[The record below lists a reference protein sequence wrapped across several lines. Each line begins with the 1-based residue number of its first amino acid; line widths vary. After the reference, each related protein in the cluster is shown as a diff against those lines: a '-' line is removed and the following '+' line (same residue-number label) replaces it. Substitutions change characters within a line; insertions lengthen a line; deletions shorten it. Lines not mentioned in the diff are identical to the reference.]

1 MNTGEQHKGRAD
13 ERVTRQNFENPAAAL
28 AELRARLEAGLVA
41 VHLSKSMLARR
52 ARLGRTTVSEAFSSS
67 ADAPS
72 AQTVGALAH
81 ALRLDPGP
89 LLDLRAAAVGGA
101 SAVDEGETSVGRP
114 ITEWNPHDLEVHPAA
129 APPPGEGGG
138 PPASSARQ
146 QRAAS
151 ALPAYVRRPHD
162 TQLSDLVA
170 ATAADGRSRMAVL
183 VGSSSTGKTRACWE
197 GVQPLAEAGWRL
209 WHPFDPTRAEAALAD
224 LARVGPRTVVW
235 LNETQHYLGA
245 GRGLGER
252 IAASVHGLLTD
263 PERGPV
269 LVLGTLWPEYAD
281 AFTEIAAV
289 GEEDPHP
296 QARELLAGRLIH
308 LPGSFDTD
316 AEAAAKALADAGDL
330 QLAHALN
337 SARDGR
343 VAQFLAGAP
352 ELLHRYKT
360 ASPAARAILDAAS
373 DARRL
378 GSGLHHLLPFLETA
392 TEDYLTDDEYD
403 ALDDNWLEQALA
415 DLGRPVHGDLAPL
428 RRIRPRSARI
438 RPRSARS
445 LPSSP
450 APAYRLADYLEQY
463 GRSQR
468 SLLCPPASFWH
479 AACDHLTA
487 PDDRVALGE
496 AARLRWRLHTAA
508 QLFRA
513 PAEAGHPEALLGIAR
528 IHDILDNDQHAE
540 TMYERAADAGSTAG
554 MNDWYRKHKRVGD
567 DETARQIDKR
577 AADAG
582 DIVALLRTEAQN
594 TSEEQRAADKQR
606 WKAEQIEEAAAA
618 GYASVVDYLTALTEE
633 SWTEAG
639 AARLR
644 QKVNDLGYEEPHGYL
659 SSLWFLTGNEEAG
672 MRMYEAGATASHPE
686 ALYRLAI
693 AKSEAGDA
701 TAAAALA
708 SQAVEAGHP
717 EAAALLAWELEN
729 SGELTA
735 AEHWHRHAAEH
746 GDEEHFLSV
755 IRLKRQA
762 HDTAG
767 ALAVCREAAN
777 TACVDLL
784 HSLNWDEGLAW
795 RDLCAYG
802 LEPDGTPSGCWRPP
816 LLG

>member
-1 MNTGEQHKGRAD
+1 MKMNTGEEHKGRAD
-13 ERVTRQNFENPAAAL
+13 ERVNRQNFENPAAAL

-72 AQTVGALAH
+72 AQTLGALAR
-81 ALRLDPGP
+81 ALHLDPGP
-89 LLDLRAAAVGGA
+89 LLELRAAAVGGT
-101 SAVDEGETSVGRP
+101 SAVDESETSVGRP

-129 APPPGEGGG
+129 APPPPEGGS
-138 PPASSARQ
+138 PLASSARQ
-146 QRAAS
+146 QRAAT
-151 ALPAYVRRPHD
+151 LPAYVRRPHD
-162 TQLSDLVA
+162 TQLADLVA

-197 GVQPLAEAGWRL
+197 AVRPLAEAGWRL

-224 LARVGPRTVVW
+224 LAFVGPHTVVW

-252 IAASVHGLLTD
+252 IAAAIHGLLTD
-263 PERGPV
+263 PARGPV
-269 LVLGTLWPEYAD
+269 LVLGTLWPEYAGV
-281 AFTEIAAV
+281 FTKIVMA
-289 GEEDPHP
+289 GEEDPHS
-296 QARELLAGRLIH
+296 QARELLADRLIH
-308 LPGSFDTD
+308 LPGSFDRD
-316 AEAAAKALADAGDL
+316 AEASVKALADAGDL
-330 QLAHALN
+330 QLAHALK

-343 VAQFLAGAP
+343 VTQFLAGAP
-352 ELLHRYKT
+352 SLLHRYKT

-392 TEDYLTDDEYD
+392 TEDYLTEDEYD

-428 RRIRPRSARI
+428 RRIRPRSSRN
-438 RPRSARS
+438 

-450 APAYRLADYLEQY
+450 APAYRLADYLEQH

-468 SLLCPPASFWH
+468 SLLCPPASFWR
-479 AACDHLTA
+479 AACGLTA

-508 QLFRA
+508 QLFRT
-513 PAEAGHPEALLGIAR
+513 PAEAGHPEALLGLAR
-528 IHDILDNDQHAE
+528 IHDILGNDQHAE
-540 TMYERAADAGSTAG
+540 TMYKRAADAGSTAG
-554 MNDWYRKHKRVGD
+554 MNDWYWKHKRVGD

-582 DIVALLRTEAQN
+582 DIVALLRTEAEN
-594 TSEEQRAADKQR
+594 TSEAQRAADKQR
-606 WKAEQIEEAAAA
+606 GKAEQIEEAAAA

-639 AARLR
+639 AARLG
-644 QKVNDLGYEEPHGYL
+644 QKANDLGYADPHGYL
-659 SSLWFLTGNEEAG
+659 SSLWFLTDNEEAAL
-672 MRMYEAGATASHPE
+672 RIYEAGAAAKHPE
-686 ALYRLAI
+686 ALYQLAI

-708 SQAVEAGHP
+708 FQAVEAGHP

-729 SGELTA
+729 SGDLTA

-746 GDEEHFLSV
+746 GYKDHLLVV
-755 IRLKRQA
+755 IRLKRQV

-767 ALAVCREAAN
+767 ALTVCRQAAN
-777 TACVDLL
+777 TARVDLI
-784 HSLNWDEGLAW
+784 HSFNWDEELTW
-795 RDLCAYG
+795 RDLC
-802 LEPDGTPSGCWRPP
+802 P
-816 LLG
+816 

>member
-1 MNTGEQHKGRAD
+1 MNTGEQHKRRAD
-13 ERVTRQNFENPAAAL
+13 ERVTRQNFENPATAL

-52 ARLGRTTVSEAFSSS
+52 AQLGRTTVSEAFNSS

-101 SAVDEGETSVGRP
+101 SAVDESETPVGQP
-114 ITEWNPHDLEVHPAA
+114 ITEWNPHDLGVHPAA
-129 APPPGEGGG
+129 APPPPEGGS
-138 PPASSARQ
+138 PLPSARQ
-146 QRAAS
+146 QRTAS

-162 TQLSDLVA
+162 TQLADLVA

-197 GVQPLAEAGWRL
+197 AVQPLAEEGWRL

-224 LARVGPRTVVW
+224 LACVGPRTVVW

-252 IAASVHGLLTD
+252 IAAAVHGLLTD
-263 PERGPV
+263 PARGPV
-269 LVLGTLWPEYAD
+269 LMLGTLWPEYAD
-281 AFTEIAAV
+281 AFTEIVAV
-289 GEEDPHP
+289 GEEDPHS
-296 QARELLAGRLIH
+296 QARELLAGKLIH

-316 AEAAAKALADAGDL
+316 AVASAKALADAGDL
-330 QLAHALN
+330 QLAHALKG
-337 SARDGR
+337 ARDGR

-415 DLGRPVHGDLAPL
+415 DLGRPVHGGLAPL
-428 RRIRPRSARI
+428 RRI

-450 APAYRLADYLEQY
+450 APAYRLADYLEQH

-479 AACDHLTA
+479 AACNHLAA

-508 QLFRA
+508 QLFQA
-513 PAEAGHPEALLGIAR
+513 PAEAYHPEALLGLAR
-528 IHDILDNDQHAE
+528 IHDILGNDQHAE
-540 TMYERAADAGSTAG
+540 TMYARAADAGSTAG
-554 MNDWYRKHKRVGD
+554 MNDWYWKHKRVGD

-582 DIVALLRTEAQN
+582 DIVAFLRTEAQN

-606 WKAEQIEEAAAA
+606 WKAKQIEEAAAA

-644 QKVNDLGYEEPHGYL
+644 QKGNDLGYDDPHGYL
-659 SSLWFLTGNEEAG
+659 SSLWFLTGNEEAEL
-672 MRMYEAGATASHPE
+672 RIYEAGAAANHPE

-729 SGELTA
+729 SGELTT

-746 GDEEHFLSV
+746 GYKDHLLVV
-755 IRLKRQA
+755 IRLKRQV

-767 ALAVCREAAN
+767 ALTVCREAAN
-777 TACVDLL
+777 TARVDLI
-784 HSLNWDEGLAW
+784 HSFNWDEGLAW

-802 LEPDGTPSGCWRPP
+802 LEPDGTPSGRWQPP
-816 LLG
+816 ILG

>member
-1 MNTGEQHKGRAD
+1 MNTGEQHRGRAD
-13 ERVTRQNFENPAAAL
+13 DRVTEKNFENPAAAL

-41 VHLSKSMLARR
+41 VHLSKSVLARR

-89 LLDLRAAAVGGA
+89 LLDLRAAAVGRA
-101 SAVDEGETSVGRP
+101 PATDEGEPPAGRP
-114 ITEWNPHDLEVHPAA
+114 ITEWNPHDLEVHPAVV
-129 APPPGEGGG
+129 PPPAEGGSPLVPSPG
-138 PPASSARQ
+138 Q
-146 QRAAS
+146 QRTAS

-162 TQLSDLVA
+162 AQLADLVA

-197 GVQPLAEAGWRL
+197 AVRPLAEEGWRL

-245 GRGLGER
+245 ARGLGER
-252 IAASVHGLLTD
+252 IAAALHGLLTD
-263 PERGPV
+263 PARGPV

-281 AFTEIAAV
+281 VFTEIVAV
-289 GEEDPHP
+289 GEEDPHS

-316 AEAAAKALADAGDL
+316 AVASAKALADAGDL
-330 QLAHALN
+330 QLAHALRG
-337 SARDGR
+337 ARDGR

-352 ELLHRYKT
+352 ELLHRYRT

-392 TEDYLTDDEYD
+392 AEDYLTDDEFD

-428 RRIRPRSARI
+428 RRIRPRSAR
-438 RPRSARS
+438 S

-450 APAYRLADYLEQY
+450 APAYRLADYLEQR
-463 GRSQR
+463 GRGRR

-479 AACDHLTA
+479 AACNHPA
-487 PDDRVALGE
+487 SPDDRVVLGE

-508 QLFRA
+508 RLFRA
-513 PAEAGHPEALLGIAR
+513 PAEAGHSEALLGLAR
-528 IHDILDNDQHAE
+528 IHDILGNDQHAE

-554 MNDWYRKHKRVGD
+554 MNDWYWKHKRVGD
-567 DETARQIDKR
+567 EETARQIDKR

-582 DIVALLRTEAQN
+582 DVAALLRTEVQN
-594 TSEEQRAADKQR
+594 TTEEQRAADRQR
-606 WKAEQIEEAAAA
+606 WKDEQIEEAAAA
-618 GYASVVDYLTALTEE
+618 GYAGVVDHLTALTEE

-639 AARLR
+639 AARL
-644 QKVNDLGYEEPHGYL
+644 KKEVNGLGYDDPHGYL
-659 SSLWFLTGNEEAG
+659 SAMWSLTGNEQAAL
-672 MRMYEAGATASHPE
+672 RVYEAGAAAGHPG

-693 AKSEAGDA
+693 AKSEAGDT
-701 TAAAALA
+701 TAAVALA

-717 EAAALLAWELEN
+717 QAAALLAWELEG

-735 AEHWHRHAAEH
+735 AEHWHRQAAEH
-746 GDEEHFLSV
+746 GHKDHLLAV
-755 IRLKRQA
+755 IRLKRQV

-767 ALAVCREAAN
+767 ALAVCQEAAD
-777 TACVDLL
+777 TACVDLV
-784 HSLNWDEGLAW
+784 HSVIWDEGLAW
-795 RDLCAYG
+795 RDLCRYG
-802 LEPDGTPSGCWRPP
+802 LEPDGTPADPWQPP